1 MDDASYKRLLNH
13 KRIVTDLLLGF
24 IAPRRPPHW
33 AAALDFHSLREGATE
48 GISDALRSR
57 LGDLTWSID
66 RRDQSGRAHTL
77 HLVIEHQSSVHYGMP
92 LRFLNY
98 SNLLYQRRYR
108 DRKNWRKGDT
118 ADPVL
123 HVVVYN
129 GERRWDAPL
138 TLAGLLA
145 GRTQDRPAPLA
156 VRYEV
161 VDLVAAK
168 LDAVPRA
175 NLLRRVAEVEQS
187 VQAGTLPERVRELGA
202 WLAELAEPGLTR
214 TFDLWLGALAEKWG
228 MALPSIREYEEVRA
242 VLLEKIDRW
251 GQEILERGIKQGIEQ
266 GVEQGIERGIEQGVE
281 QGTKQGVEQGIK
293 QGVEQGIER
302 EKALLRHQAERRF
315 GPAAAQRLSAVLAAV
330 TDADRLAEAGEWI
343 VDCATAADFLARVD
357 GSRS

>member
-13 KRIVTDLLLGF
+13 KRIVKDLLLGF
-24 IAPRRPPHW
+24 IAPLRPPQW
-33 AAALDFHSLREGATE
+33 AAALDFDSLRDGATE

-66 RRDQSGRAHTL
+66 RRDDSGGAHPL

-129 GERRWDAPL
+129 GERRWDAPR

-145 GRTQDRPAPLA
+145 SRPQDRPAPLA
-156 VRYEV
+156 VSYEV
-161 VDLVAAK
+161 VDLVAAR
-168 LDAVPRA
+168 LDELPRT
-175 NLLRRVAEVEQS
+175 NLLRWVAAVEQS
-187 VQAGTLPERVRELGA
+187 VQAGTLPERVRELGE
-202 WLAELAEPGLTR
+202 WLAGLGEPGLTT

-228 MALPSIREYEEVRA
+228 VALPSIREYEEVSA

-251 GQEILERGIKQGIEQ
+251 GEEILERGIKQGIEQ
-266 GVEQGIERGIEQGVE
+266 GIEQGVE
-281 QGTKQGVEQGIK
+281 QGIA
-293 QGVEQGIER
+293 R

-315 GPAAAQRLSAVLAAV
+315 GPAAAERLSAVLAAV
-330 TDADRLAEAGEWI
+330 TDADRLAEFGEWI
-343 VDCATAADFLARVD
+343 VDCASVADFLARVE

>member
-13 KRIVTDLLLGF
+13 KRIVEDLLTGF
-24 IAPRRPPHW
+24 IAPRRAPRW
-33 AAALDFHSLREGATE
+33 IAALDFDSLREGATE

-66 RRDQSGRAHTL
+66 CRDDRGGAHTL

-108 DRKNWRKGDT
+108 DRKTWRKGDT
-118 ADPVL
+118 AEPVL

-129 GERRWDAPL
+129 GDRRWDAPL

-145 GRTQDRPAPLA
+145 GRPHGRPAPLA

-161 VDLVAAK
+161 VDLVAAR
-168 LDAVPRA
+168 LEAVPRA

-187 VQAGTLPERVRELGA
+187 VQAGTLPRRVRELGE
-202 WLAELAEPGLTR
+202 WLADEGEPGLTR

-228 MALPSIREYEEVRA
+228 MALPSIREYEEVHA

-251 GQEILERGIKQGIEQ
+251 GEEILERGIKQGIEQ
-266 GVEQGIERGIEQGVE
+266 GVEQGIQQGVE
-281 QGTKQGVEQGIK
+281 QGVK
-293 QGVEQGIER
+293 QGIER

-315 GPAAAQRLSAVLAAV
+315 GPAAAERLSAALAAV

-343 VDCATAADFLARVD
+343 VDCATAADFLARVE
-357 GSRS
+357 GSCP

>member
-13 KRIVTDLLLGF
+13 KRIVEDLLTGF
-24 IAPRRPPHW
+24 IAPRRAPRW
-33 AAALDFHSLREGATE
+33 IAALDFDSLREGATE

-66 RRDQSGRAHTL
+66 RRDERGGAHTL
-77 HLVIEHQSSVHYGMP
+77 HLVIEHQSSVDYGMP

-108 DRKNWRKGDT
+108 DRKTWRKGDT

-129 GERRWDAPL
+129 GDRRWDAPL

-145 GRTQDRPAPLA
+145 GRPHGRPAPLA

-161 VDLVAAK
+161 VDLVAAR
-168 LDAVPRA
+168 LEAVPRA

-187 VQAGTLPERVRELGA
+187 VQAGTLPQRVRELGE
-202 WLAELAEPGLTR
+202 WLAGEGEPGLTR

-228 MALPSIREYEEVRA
+228 MALPSIREYEEVHA

-251 GQEILERGIKQGIEQ
+251 GDEILARGIEQGIEQ
-266 GVEQGIERGIEQGVE
+266 GVEQGV
-281 QGTKQGVEQGIK
+281 K
-293 QGVEQGIER
+293 QGIER
-302 EKALLRHQAERRF
+302 EKALLRRQAERRF
-315 GPAAAQRLSAVLAAV
+315 GPAAAERLSAVLAAV
-330 TDADRLAEAGEWI
+330 TDADRLAEIGDWI
-343 VDCATAADFLARVD
+343 VDCATAADFLARVE
-357 GSRS
+357 GSPS

>member
-13 KRIVTDLLLGF
+13 KRIVKDLLLGF
-24 IAPRRPPHW
+24 IAPRRPPQW
-33 AAALDFHSLREGATE
+33 AAALDFDSLREGATE
-48 GISDALRSR
+48 GISDTLRSR
-57 LGDLTWSID
+57 LGDLTWALD
-66 RRDQSGRAHTL
+66 RREESGGAHTL

-118 ADPVL
+118 AEPVL

-145 GRTQDRPAPLA
+145 DRPQERPAPLA
-156 VRYEV
+156 VSYEV
-161 VDLVAAK
+161 VDLVAAS
-168 LDAVPRA
+168 LEAVPRA
-175 NLLRRVAEVEQS
+175 NLLRWVAAVERS
-187 VQAGTLPERVRELGA
+187 VQAGTL
-202 WLAELAEPGLTR
+202 
-214 TFDLWLGALAEKWG
+214 AEKWG
-228 MALPSIREYEEVRA
+228 VALPSIREYEEASA

-251 GQEILERGIKQGIEQ
+251 GEEILER
-266 GVEQGIERGIEQGVE
+266 
-281 QGTKQGVEQGIK
+281 GIK
-293 QGVEQGIER
+293 QGVEQGIEQGIAR

-315 GPAAAQRLSAVLAAV
+315 GPAAAERLSAVLAAV

-343 VDCATAADFLARVD
+343 VDCATVADFLARVE